1 VPATVVLLAGCGG
14 DSPSE
19 ADGVGTEFARQAVE
33 VCLAALADKQGW
45 EPFPVADFNP
55 TDPDPS
61 QFAEVS
67 GWLAA
72 EVAPTFEAWLADLEA
87 FSTPLSGQEAWDIVL
102 APSGTCRVQRSSSSG
117 RERGRHG
124 RLCAATRDLNATQ
137 DESVATTEAAGVAE
151 CAEAHV

>member
-1 VPATVVLLAGCGG
+1 VPATVVLLARCGG

-87 FSTPLSGQEAWDIVL
+87 WGTPLSGQEAWDNVL
-102 APSGTCRVQRSSSSG
+102 AAERNAARVRAASEDDTDAFAQRP
-117 RERGRHG
+117 
-124 RLCAATRDLNATQ
+124 
-137 DESVATTEAAGVAE
+137 VI
-151 CAEAHV
+151 